1 MMLKSKSIWKKLW
14 TDTDKEVSISLSVV
28 ILLYFSVSEPSVFF
42 EYEVSAIICVTTAIA
57 FYLSEKNYY
66 PLSDSL
72 IILGMPI
79 SLVLTA
85 TGLVTY
91 FSAFTDVTDELP
103 DVRGIGA
110 ATHLMLVT
118 ILCGLVLGLMGFI
131 LKKDKASKSPN
142 LPIPLRPFLALL
154 FIFLLYVTYVVYET
168 FGFSR
173 LVSIY
178 PATLTIGLTFLFLV
192 VRRQTGTAENL
203 SDAGLATVIM
213 GIIISTTELYHNF
226 GSSDDYQFLEPH
238 LFFQITTYAN
248 YCLFY
253 GASIYVISFL
263 WSLKTNETEN
273 INFKL
278 RNWHMLEAFSFY
290 VFMTLAAPSVFSLV

>member
-14 TDTDKEVSISLSVV
+14 TDADKEFSISLSVV

-42 EYEVSAIICVTTAIA
+42 GGEVLAIIGATTTITHI
-57 FYLSEKNYY
+57 LSYKNYY

-85 TGLVTY
+85 IGLVSY

-103 DVRGIGA
+103 DVRGIGQ
-110 ATHLMLVT
+110 ATHLMLKT

-131 LKKDKASKSPN
+131 LKKEKASKYPN

-154 FIFLLYVTYVVYET
+154 FVFLLYVTYLVYWT

-173 LVSIY
+173 LISIY

-192 VRRQTGTAENL
+192 VRRQAGTAENL

-213 GIIISTTELYHNF
+213 GIIISTTELYSNF

>member
-28 ILLYFSVSEPSVFF
+28 ILLYFSISEPSVLFLPGALLIF
-42 EYEVSAIICVTTAIA
+42 APTMSISYV
-57 FYLSEKNYY
+57 LSVKNYY
-66 PLSDSL
+66 PVSDSL
-72 IILGMPI
+72 ITLGMPI
-79 SLVLTA
+79 SFVTTA
-85 TGLVTY
+85 IGLVSV
-91 FSAFTDVTDELP
+91 FSQSTDVTDELP
-103 DVRGIGA
+103 DIREIGA
-110 ATHLMLVT
+110 ATHLMLSM
-118 ILCGLVLGLMGFI
+118 IFFGLVLGLMGFI
-131 LKKDKASKSPN
+131 LKKEKASKSPN
-142 LPIPLRPFLALL
+142 PQIPLRHFLAVLL
-154 FIFLLYVTYVVYET
+154 IFLLYVSYVVYES
-168 FGFSR
+168 FGFGR
-173 LVSIY
+173 LISIY
-178 PATLTIGLTFLFLV
+178 PATLTVGLTFLFLV
-192 VRRQTGTAENL
+192 MRRQTGTAENL

-213 GIIISTTELYHNF
+213 GIIICVTELYSNF

-238 LFFQITTYAN
+238 LFFQITNYAN

-263 WSLKTNETEN
+263 WSLKTNEAEN

>member
-1 MMLKSKSIWKKLW
+1 MLLKSKSIWKKLW

-42 EYEVSAIICVTTAIA
+42 LPIVGMTVSTTMVIA
-57 FYLSEKNYY
+57 WYLSYKNYY
-66 PLSDSL
+66 PVSDSF
-72 IILGMPI
+72 ITLGMPI
-79 SLVLTA
+79 SFVVTA
-85 TGLVTY
+85 IGLVSY
-91 FSAFTDVTDELP
+91 FSSFTDVTDELP

-110 ATHLMLVT
+110 ATHAMLVT

-154 FIFLLYVTYVVYET
+154 FIFLLYVTYGVYET

-173 LVSIY
+173 LISIY
-178 PATLTIGLTFLFLV
+178 PATLTIGLAFLFLV
-192 VRRQTGTAENL
+192 IRRQTGTAENL